1 MQNGQIHIY
10 CGDGKG
16 KTTAAVGLSIR
27 ACGCGK
33 RVLLVQFLKGDF
45 SSERDILRKIPNIT
59 VMDGPE
65 TIKFTFQMEEAELV
79 QTAALC
85 ENMLKQAI
93 NAAQKDNCDLLI
105 LDEVFGALSCNLLN
119 ANMLLEFM
127 RKKPEKLELVLTGR
141 DPPREILDLADYVTE
156 MKKVKHPFD
165 KGMPARK
172 GIEF

>member
-1 MQNGQIHIY
+1 
-10 CGDGKG
+10 
-16 KTTAAVGLSIR
+16 
-27 ACGCGK
+27 
-33 RVLLVQFLKGDF
+33 
-45 SSERDILRKIPNIT
+45 
-59 VMDGPE
+59 MDVPQA
-65 TIKFTFQMEEAELV
+65 IKFTFQMDEAELAK
-79 QTAALC
+79 TAVLC

-93 NAAQKDNCDLLI
+93 NTAQKGDCDLLI

-119 ANMLLEFM
+119 ANTLLEFM

-141 DPPREILDLADYVTE
+141 DPSREFLDLADYVTE